1 MQRFDSVEN
10 AVGILSYASSVTV
23 HPGFAAVLKAR
34 YSDFLVHEGTKMKDY
49 TNVQYCIGTYYSMN
63 TVVYLVDLYP
73 SSKQMDE
80 VDSYNCFCKI
90 HVQGAAGPMKM
101 PFQL

>member
-34 YSDFLVHEGTKMKDY
+34 YSDFLVHEGTNEDERLY
-49 TNVQYCIGTYYSMN
+49 ECRILYRNVLFREYS
-63 TVVYLVDLYP
+63 TVL
-73 SSKQMDE
+73 
-80 VDSYNCFCKI
+80 
-90 HVQGAAGPMKM
+90 G
-101 PFQL
+101 